1 MSADNKALVRRL
13 FELVNEN
20 RRLLLELYTTTYIYH
35 LPSSSEVMDLA
46 RVKEVDTM
54 FHAAFPDLH
63 FTLVDMVAEGD
74 KVAYRYTVCGTHMGD
89 FMGIAVTGKQILVT
103 GTLTTR
109 IVDGKFQEDWENI
122 DMFALM
128 QQLGVIPQ
136 LGPAA
141 S

>member
-13 FELVNEN
+13 FEFVNEN
-20 RRLLLELYTTTYIYH
+20 RRLPLELYATSYIYH

-46 RVKEVDTM
+46 RVKEVDAM

-89 FMGIAVTGKQILVT
+89 FMGIAATGKQSSLPVHLPPASLMVSFRKTGKTSICLRSCSSLV
-103 GTLTTR
+103 
-109 IVDGKFQEDWENI
+109 
-122 DMFALM
+122 
-128 QQLGVIPQ
+128 
-136 LGPAA
+136 
-141 S
+141 

>member
-13 FELVNEN
+13 FEFVNEN
-20 RRLLLELYTTTYIYH
+20 KRLPLELYAATYTYH

-46 RVKEVDTM
+46 RVNEVDAM

-63 FTLVDMVAEGD
+63 FTLEDLVAEGD
-74 KVAYRYTVCGTHMGD
+74 KVAYRYSVWGTHMGE
-89 FMGIAVTGKQILVT
+89 FMGIAATGKQILVT

-122 DMFALM
+122 DMFGLM

-136 LGPAA
+136 LGRAA